1 MKRIVFYIKQKP
13 GLAAKLSFAARM
25 MIRGVGVSFYKEEM
39 APEYDPSNLYVTDSE
54 ITYSRLCK
62 VGGKALAV
70 IDDAT
75 SGADFAGAEYLCSDV
90 FKAEYK
96 YFNEV
101 WHRLND
107 LPMTILKTKRLILRE
122 TIESDVD
129 AFYEMYKDPRITEF
143 TEGLYDNPEEEKEY
157 VRQYREKVYKVSIFG
172 IYTVIRKKDGAIIGR
187 VGTTIRDGFNEVEV
201 GFVIGTAYQRK
212 GYAYEAV
219 KAVLKRMDRLGEP
232 KRFALVMPG
241 NISSQKLLTKL
252 SFNMEK
258 ETTVGGILYQLWK
271 D

>member
-1 MKRIVFYIKQKP
+1 MKRIVFYLKQNP
-13 GLAAKLSFAARM
+13 GLGTKLSFAARM
-25 MIRGVGVSFYKEEM
+25 MLRGVRVSFYKEETN
-39 APEYDPSNLYVTDSE
+39 PEYDASNLYVTDSE
-54 ITYSRLCK
+54 IKYSRIFK
-62 VGGKALAV
+62 AGGKALAV
-70 IDDAT
+70 IDDAS
-75 SGADFAGAEYLCSDV
+75 SGADFAGAEYLCSEV
-90 FKAEYK
+90 FSAEYK
-96 YFNEV
+96 YFDEV
-101 WHRLND
+101 WHRLNN
-107 LPMTILKTKRLILRE
+107 LPMTILKTRRLILRE

-143 TEGLYDNPEEEKEY
+143 TEGLYEDPEEEKEY

-172 IYTVIRKKDGAIIGR
+172 IYTVIRKKDKAIIGR
-187 VGTTIRDGFNEVEV
+187 VGTTIRDGFGEVEV

-219 KAVLKRMDRLGEP
+219 KAVLKRMDKLGEK

-252 SFNMEK
+252 SFTTDK
-258 ETTVGGILYQLWK
+258 EITVGGTEYQLWK

>member
-1 MKRIVFYIKQKP
+1 MKSIIFYIKHKP
-13 GLAAKLSFAARM
+13 SPATRLSFALRM
-25 MIRGVGVSFYKEEM
+25 LLRGVKVSYCKEDAAM
-39 APEYDPSNLYVTDSE
+39 NYDTGNLYVTDSE
-54 ITYSRLCK
+54 ISYSRISK
-62 VGGKALAV
+62 AGGKALAV
-70 IDDAT
+70 VEE
-75 SGADFAGAEYLCSDV
+75 GASDTDFAGAEYLCSDV
-90 FKAEYK
+90 FKAEFK
-96 YFNEV
+96 YFDEV
-101 WHRLND
+101 WHRFND

-122 TIESDVD
+122 TVEADVD
-129 AFYEMYKDPRITEF
+129 SFYEMYKDPRITEF

-187 VGTTIRDGFNEVEV
+187 VGTTIRDGFDEVEV

-212 GYAYEAV
+212 GYAFEAM
-219 KAVLKRMDRLGEP
+219 KAILKRMDGFGEK

-252 SFNMEK
+252 SFAKVDEI
-258 ETTVGGILYQLWK
+258 TVGGIRYGLWK